1 MAKEFKK
8 DEYTVGR
15 DASCGLVINDSHL
28 NKVDFNFVSQKH
40 FKISHK
46 KDGVYLEGLA
56 LTYVNDKKI
65 NPAEKTILKHNDRI
79 AIGKMHL
86 KVFVYLDKKE
96 CDKASRDLPDSI
108 SNKYLKAYSLG
119 QGGFGEV
126 SLIFEKNTG
135 KMFAM
140 KTVKKNPKLLRYA
153 YTEKDILQKIRH
165 PCVIDTEGVED
176 TPSFLFIVLEFM
188 EGGDLSRR
196 VHPVKLLEES
206 HIKLIFFQLVQAIQY
221 LHQQNIVHRDIKP
234 ENILLASKASET
246 LIKVADFGVSKILR
260 PGTQMDTHVG
270 TPYYQAPEILDTP
283 HQAYTKQVDIWS
295 MGILLYF
302 CLSSKFPFDI
312 RDKVK
317 RDVKF
322 PQQCWTSITSTVTDL
337 IRRMLKYDPKERIDL
352 NMILSHPWLK
362 DNIMRRKAH
371 HLMWPGK
378 PYVDDRP
385 SPALLQRGGSLRQ
398 TPRGVLQH
406 MPSNY
411 NWTVRSPNRPQ
422 PGMSSRGQLQMKPAA
437 NVPSPNAVKVSAPN
451 AGSPGRPVNA
461 AREPYKPSVRP
472 AAQYAMQAGRPYAAG
487 VRYEPA
493 KPVKDAIQKFE
504 RK

>member
-1 MAKEFKK
+1 
-8 DEYTVGR
+8 VGTDR
-15 DASCGLVINDSHL
+15 SCSLVINETHL
-28 NKVDFNFVSQKH
+28 SKVDFNLVSKKH

-46 KDGVYLEGLA
+46 KDGVYLQGYA

-65 NPAEKTILKHNDRI
+65 GPEEKTILKHNDRI
-79 AIGKMHL
+79 AIEKLHL
-86 KVFVYLDKKE
+86 KVFVYLDKEE
-96 CDKASRDLPDSI
+96 CDKGSRDLPDSI
-108 SNKYLKAYSLG
+108 SKKYLKAYSLG

-126 SLIFEKNTG
+126 SLIFEKNVG

-153 YTEKDILQKIRH
+153 YTEKNILEKIRH
-165 PCVIDTEGVED
+165 PCVIRTEEVED

-188 EGGDLSRR
+188 EGGDLFRR
-196 VHPVKLLEES
+196 VHPVKSLQES
-206 HIKLIFFQLVQAIQY
+206 HIKLIFFQLTQAIQY

-234 ENILLASKASET
+234 ENILLASKTSET

-270 TPYYQAPEILDTP
+270 TPYYQAPEILDTTN
-283 HQAYTKQVDIWS
+283 QAYSKQVDIWS

-322 PQQCWTSITSTVTDL
+322 PQSCWTSITSSVTDL
-337 IRRMLKYDPKERIDL
+337 IKNMLKHHPKERIDL
-352 NMILSHPWLK
+352 DTILSHPWLK

-378 PYVDDRP
+378 PFVDDTP
-385 SPALLQRGGSLRQ
+385 TPALLQRGGSMRQ
-398 TPRGVLQH
+398 TPRGVMQY

-411 NWTVRSPNRPQ
+411 NWTVRSSNRPQ
-422 PGMSSRGQLQMKPAA
+422 PGMGSRGQLQMKPA
-437 NVPSPNAVKVSAPN
+437 PNALKVSAQN
-451 AGSPGRPVNA
+451 AGSPGGPVDA
-461 AREPYKPSVRP
+461 AREPYKPLVRP
-472 AAQYAMQAGRPYAAG
+472 AGQYAMQAGRPYAAG

-493 KPVKDAIQKFE
+493 KPVRDAIHRFE